1 MSSLSPGPDAT
12 RRIRPKL
19 FWRLLFLLVCL
30 LAAFLYAG
38 FISLGG
44 YLLMLGFD
52 QEAAQPRRLLA
63 FAGAALILL
72 VGVAAQGGDAAQA
85 GADRGGTRALTIV
98 V

>member
-72 VGVAAQGGDAAQA
+72 VGGWLLKVAMP
-85 GADRGGTRALTIV
+85 RKLVPTV
-98 V
+98 VERER

>member
-72 VGVAAQGGDAAQA
+72 VGGWLLKVAMPRKLVPTVV
-85 GADRGGTRALTIV
+85 DRER
-98 V
+98 

>member
-1 MSSLSPGPDAT
+1 MSSLPHGPDAS

-44 YLLMLGFD
+44 YLLMLGFE
-52 QEAAQPRRLLA
+52 QGAAQPKRLLA

-72 VGVAAQGGDAAQA
+72 VGVWLLKVAMP
-85 GADRGGTRALTIV
+85 RKLVPTV
-98 V
+98 VERER

>member
-1 MSSLSPGPDAT
+1 MSSLPPGPDAS

-52 QEAAQPRRLLA
+52 PEAAQPRRLLA

-72 VGVAAQGGDAAQA
+72 VGVWLLKVAMP
-85 GADRGGTRALTIV
+85 RKLVPTV
-98 V
+98 VERER

>member
-1 MSSLSPGPDAT
+1 MSSLPPGPDAS

-72 VGVAAQGGDAAQA
+72 VGVWLLKVAMP
-85 GADRGGTRALTIV
+85 RKLVPTVEERER
-98 V
+98 